1 MNDLTFD
8 KIFDIVNNNEE
19 NELDIDTNNNIKL
32 LDYDDTE
39 NFITNKYFSNLFGE
53 YVIRTSVIKSSNNS
67 LFASILYLVDD
78 EFFTFDKS
86 EQLKY
91 VNILKKKIRN
101 KENKKKL

>member
-67 LFASILYLVDD
+67 LFQY
-78 EFFTFDKS
+78 
-86 EQLKY
+86 
-91 VNILKKKIRN
+91 
-101 KENKKKL
+101 